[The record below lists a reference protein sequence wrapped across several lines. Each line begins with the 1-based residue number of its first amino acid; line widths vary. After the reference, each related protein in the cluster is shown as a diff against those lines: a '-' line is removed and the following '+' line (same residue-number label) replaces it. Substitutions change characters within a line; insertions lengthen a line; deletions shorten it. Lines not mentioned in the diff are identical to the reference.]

1 MMIQSP
7 INGLTSDRPLS
18 VPYWKRPLTDGDRLW
33 IDRKDRLNKPI
44 NG

>member
-18 VPYWKRPLTDGDRLW
+18 NHW
-33 IDRKDRLNKPI
+33 IDRKCRLNKPI
-44 NG
+44 NGYSDV